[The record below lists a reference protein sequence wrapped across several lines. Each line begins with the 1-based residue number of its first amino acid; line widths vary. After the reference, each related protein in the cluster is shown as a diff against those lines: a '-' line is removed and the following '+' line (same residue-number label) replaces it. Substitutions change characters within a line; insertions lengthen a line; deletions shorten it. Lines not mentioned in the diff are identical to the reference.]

1 MLVLSLVATGAS
13 LGCGSGSSQVTL
25 PPVSAAGVN
34 HISGFTPS
42 GPVPAGKPVKLSFT
56 IVQPNGQPLTQ
67 YATGPGPHTGVHL
80 IFVRKDLADI
90 VHLHPP
96 IGPDGTI
103 SETVTFPAPGP
114 WMLLTDVYE
123 KQSGTSFPL
132 NYQLKQDLQVNG
144 RYVPKPLGPVRTSVT
159 TDGYTF
165 TIHHMPKLKVANA
178 DYLNV
183 SVTDRRR
190 QAGHLHALVRGAGAR
205 RSSSARET
213 WPTSTPTS
221 AARIC
226 RCAPQAAPSPGHPRS
241 PGSSRSGWCSRRPAS
256 GACSCKARS
265 VTKSSPPRSRWTCNH
280 ELHAIAATDP
290 DVGSGGSCSWCRWAA
305 GSPTR
310 WPPARW
316 PRSCRRREQAR
327 APRWSPPISLGAALA
342 ATATGLW
349 LVAAGLRERSRLELD
364 GWAAS
369 SRPSA
374 PGACWPARR
383 RSRPSPSSS
392 SPPSRA

>member
-42 GPVPAGKPVKLSFT
+42 GPVPAGKPVELSFT
-56 IVQPNGQPLTQ
+56 IVQPDGRPLTQ

-123 KQSGTSFPL
+123 KQPGTSIPL

-144 RYVPKPLGPVRTSVT
+144 RYAPKPLGPVRTSVT

-183 SVTDRRR
+183 SVTDPGGKPATFTPWFGALAHAVFFRHGNLAYFHTHICSPNLRLCAANSAIAGSSTKPGQLKIGMVFP
-190 QAGHLHALVRGAGAR
+190 QAGKWRLFLQGKIGDKIVTAPFSLVVQ
-205 RSSSARET
+205 S
-213 WPTSTPTS
+213 
-221 AARIC
+221 
-226 RCAPQAAPSPGHPRS
+226 
-241 PGSSRSGWCSRRPAS
+241 
-256 GACSCKARS
+256 
-265 VTKSSPPRSRWTCNH
+265 
-280 ELHAIAATDP
+280 
-290 DVGSGGSCSWCRWAA
+290 
-305 GSPTR
+305 
-310 WPPARW
+310 
-316 PRSCRRREQAR
+316 
-327 APRWSPPISLGAALA
+327 
-342 ATATGLW
+342 
-349 LVAAGLRERSRLELD
+349 
-364 GWAAS
+364 
-369 SRPSA
+369 
-374 PGACWPARR
+374 
-383 RSRPSPSSS
+383 
-392 SPPSRA
+392 